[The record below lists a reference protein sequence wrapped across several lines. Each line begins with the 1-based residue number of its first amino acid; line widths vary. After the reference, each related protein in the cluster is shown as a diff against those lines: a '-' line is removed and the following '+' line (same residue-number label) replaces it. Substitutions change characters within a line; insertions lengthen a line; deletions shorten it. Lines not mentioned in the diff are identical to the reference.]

1 MTYYRVR
8 LPDNSPESQIGCFC
22 LFENARLMADAN
34 PGYCVFVDGEK
45 VYPAYHR
52 FLYIARCKFKKEG
65 GKPSQLRIIPF
76 ST

>member
-8 LPDNSPESQIGCFC
+8 LPDNSQDSQIGCFC

-45 VYPAYHR
+45 VYPA
-52 FLYIARCKFKKEG
+52 
-65 GKPSQLRIIPF
+65 
-76 ST
+76 